1 MRVICPKCGER
12 DLKEF
17 YYQGD
22 ALALGRPD
30 PDADEALWN
39 DYLHNRDNPSGV
51 REDLWYHEAGCSA
64 WIVVTRNTATHEIL
78 KTELA
83 SLRKTAEEGNA

>member
-17 YYQGD
+17 SYQGD

-51 REDLWYHEAGCSA
+51 REDLW
-64 WIVVTRNTATHEIL
+64 
-78 KTELA
+78 
-83 SLRKTAEEGNA
+83 

>member
-1 MRVICPKCGER
+1 MIVER
-12 DLKEF
+12 RDEGDLSKMWRAGFERI

-30 PDADEALWN
+30 PDADETLWN

-51 REDLWYHEAGCSA
+51 REDLC
-64 WIVVTRNTATHEIL
+64 IMRRLQRMDRRNAQHCHP
-78 KTELA
+78 
-83 SLRKTAEEGNA
+83 

>member
-12 DLKEF
+12 DVTEF
-17 YYQGD
+17 SYQGD

-51 REDLWYHEAGCSA
+51 RRICSCGGLQCLDR
-64 WIVVTRNTATHEIL
+64 RNAQHCHP
-78 KTELA
+78 
-83 SLRKTAEEGNA
+83 